1 MIRKNIF
8 GAMLLAIIC
17 SLGSCIREEAPNAE
31 CDIIGIDESWLEVN
45 SDILVGSPI
54 ISNYAV
60 EMMVKEG
67 TDCTVLEPL
76 FVLTPGAWITK
87 DSIKDNGL
95 SGVTQYYTTHAEDGI
110 WSKRY
115 TVSFTIQAP
124 ITTNQVFSFE
134 NFELESSGRYNIWYE
149 VDGNG
154 TRRNIWASGN
164 AGFAFTGKG
173 KTPDDFPTTTS
184 PDGVVGNCVKLTT
197 SDTGSFGKMAGMP
210 IAAGN
215 LFIGEFQSANAM
227 KKPLEATR
235 FGFQLVPSKPL
246 YLKGFYKYTRG
257 EVFTD
262 KKKNEV
268 PGMQD
273 ECAVYSV
280 LYEVDPDNF
289 ETLDGSNV
297 TSSDRIVMI
306 AEIEDPGTPESW
318 TEFKVPFK
326 PMNGKEFDPERLANN
341 GYAFTVV
348 ASSSKNGAFFEGAVG
363 STLYVDEITILWEA
377 EEE

>member
-1 MIRKNIF
+1 MKRNLF
-8 GAMLLAIIC
+8 GVLLLSVMC
-17 SLGSCIREEAPNAE
+17 CLSSCIREEAPNAE
-31 CDIIGIDESWLEVN
+31 CDILGIDEYWLEANN
-45 SDILVGSPI
+45 SILVGTPI

-67 TDCTVLEPL
+67 ADCTLLEPL

-95 SGVTQYYTTHAEDGI
+95 SGVTQYYTTYAEDGI
-110 WSKRY
+110 WSKKY
-115 TVSFTIQAP
+115 TVSFTIQTP
-124 ITTNQVFSFE
+124 VTTNSVFSFE
-134 NFELESSGRYNIWYE
+134 NFELENSGRYYTWFE
-149 VDGNG
+149 VDSNG

-246 YLKGFYKYTRG
+246 YLKGFYKYSRG

-262 KKKNEV
+262 KKNEI
-268 PGMQD
+268 PDRND
-273 ECAVYSV
+273 ECAIYSV
-280 LYEVDPDNF
+280 LYEVDPDNI
-289 ETLDGSNV
+289 ETLDGSNIS
-297 TSSDRIVMI
+297 SSDRIVMI
-306 AEIEDPGTPESW
+306 AEIENPGVPESW

-377 EEE
+377 EK

>member
-1 MIRKNIF
+1 MKRNLFGVLLLSMICC
-8 GAMLLAIIC
+8 L
-17 SLGSCIREEAPNAE
+17 SSCIREEAPNAE
-31 CDIIGIDESWLEVN
+31 CDILGIDEYWLEAN
-45 SDILVGSPI
+45 DNILVGTPI

-67 TDCTVLEPL
+67 TDCTLLEPL
-76 FVLTPGAWITK
+76 FILTPGAWITK
-87 DSIKDNGL
+87 DSIRDNGS
-95 SGVTQYYTTHAEDGI
+95 SGVIQFYTTHAEDGI
-110 WSKRY
+110 WSKNY

-124 ITTNQVFSFE
+124 VTTNSVFSFE
-134 NFELESSGRYNIWYE
+134 NFELENSGRYYTWYE
-149 VDGNG
+149 VDSNG

-164 AGFAFTGKG
+164 PGYAFTGMG
-173 KTPDDFPTTTS
+173 KTPADFPTTTA
-184 PDGVVGNCVKLTT
+184 PDGVVGSCVKLTT

-246 YLKGFYKYTRG
+246 YLKGFYKYSRG

-268 PGMQD
+268 PDRSD
-273 ECAVYSV
+273 ECAIYSV
-280 LYEVDPDNF
+280 LYEVDPDNV

-297 TSSDRIVMI
+297 SSSDRIVMI
-306 AEIEDPGTPESW
+306 AEIENPGAPESW

>member
-1 MIRKNIF
+1 MMKRNLF
-8 GAMLLAIIC
+8 GVLLLSVMC
-17 SLGSCIREEAPNAE
+17 CLSSCIREEAPNAE
-31 CDIIGIDESWLEVN
+31 CDILGLDEYWLEAN
-45 SDILVGSPI
+45 NNILVGTPI

-60 EMMVKEG
+60 EIMVKEG
-67 TDCTVLEPL
+67 TDCTLLEPL

-95 SGVTQYYTTHAEDGI
+95 SGVTQYYTTYAEDGI
-110 WSKRY
+110 WSKKY
-115 TVSFTIQAP
+115 TVSFTIQTP
-124 ITTNQVFSFE
+124 VTTNSVFSFE
-134 NFELESSGRYNIWYE
+134 NFELENSGRYYTWFE
-149 VDGNG
+149 VDSNG

-246 YLKGFYKYTRG
+246 YLKGFYKYSRG

-262 KKKNEV
+262 KKKNEI
-268 PGMQD
+268 PDRND
-273 ECAVYSV
+273 ECAIYSV
-280 LYEVDPDNF
+280 LYEVDPDNI

-306 AEIEDPGTPESW
+306 AKIENPGAPESW

-377 EEE
+377 VEE